1 MGGHESIIKLLEDNG
16 ARLSTGDVGNFASL
30 AAEQGNM
37 ELLKEIVKHGGDI
50 TLLNSSGTTALHTA
64 ISEEN
69 AAMAKFLL
77 EHGADAEKPD
87 AHGWSPVALADYQ
100 GNDEMKS
107 LFTTGKEK
115 ANQRV
120 KFSAEGV
127 PYIKKHQSE
136 PAIPPLT
143 DDSSIRGF
151 RDHGASTS
159 CFRRRASNFQN
170 SLFGVMS
177 AVNSSMNGKKHYFPY
192 I

>member
-1 MGGHESIIKLLEDNG
+1 MGGHEPVIKLLKDNG

-50 TLLNSSGTTALHTA
+50 TLLNSSGTTALHAA

-69 AAMAKFLL
+69 AEIVKFLL

-107 LFTTGKEK
+107 LFKTGEE
-115 ANQRV
+115 NPDQHV
-120 KFSAEGV
+120 KFTVAEGV
-127 PYIKKHQSE
+127 PDIKKHQSE
-136 PAIPPLT
+136 PVMHPSFL
-143 DDSSIRGF
+143 GF
-151 RDHGASTS
+151 REHGASTS

-177 AVNSSMNGKKHYFPY
+177 AANRSRNGKHCF
-192 I
+192 